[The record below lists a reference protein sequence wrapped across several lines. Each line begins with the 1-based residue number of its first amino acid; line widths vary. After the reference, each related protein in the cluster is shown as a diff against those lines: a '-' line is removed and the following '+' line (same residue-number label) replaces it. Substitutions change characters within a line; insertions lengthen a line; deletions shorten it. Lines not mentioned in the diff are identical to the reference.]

1 MMLGEP
7 LEETQPDM
15 PEEEET
21 DAENGSSE
29 QPETVPNENTPAA
42 PVQETAHVNE
52 LCDRMIE
59 QAAAEAARIIEEGHA
74 RVQEEYTAAMKDAAA
89 HIEADREAAR
99 SEGKAQ
105 AAAECRQQIADCI
118 NGVQDAVSRI
128 EGDLASFITGYESDL
143 KWLALQI
150 AQQILSDTIQADQT
164 RLVPLVLSAVRSA
177 KGAKWMKVELAES
190 MAGLLTTLQNAIEA
204 DPPAEKVE
212 FKLVAGDADH
222 CVVETPE
229 KAFDASISQQI
240 ENLKIYFAN
249 EQGV

>member
-29 QPETVPNENTPAA
+29 QPETVPNESSPAA

-74 RVQEEYTAAMKDAAA
+74 RVQEEYNAAMKDAAA
-89 HIEADREAAR
+89 QIEADREAAK

-118 NGVQDAVSRI
+118 NDIQDAVSRI
-128 EGDLASFITGYESDL
+128 EGDLAAFITGYESDL
-143 KWLALQI
+143 KWLALEI

-177 KGAKWMKVELAES
+177 KGAKWMKVELSES
-190 MAGLLTTLQNAIEA
+190 MAELLTTLQNAIEA
-204 DPPAEKVE
+204 DSPAEKVE
-212 FKLVAGDADH
+212 FKLVAGDSGH